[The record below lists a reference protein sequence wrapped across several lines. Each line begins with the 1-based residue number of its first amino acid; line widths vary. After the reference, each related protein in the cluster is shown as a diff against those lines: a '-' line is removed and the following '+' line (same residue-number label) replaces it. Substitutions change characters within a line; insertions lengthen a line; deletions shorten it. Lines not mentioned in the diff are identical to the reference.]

1 MNDYLKGIL
10 QMDGKTDIARV
21 RVSAARRSA
30 RADGEKRASAER
42 REFRPAEAA
51 RGLMRSS

>member
-1 MNDYLKGIL
+1 VNDYLKGIL

-42 REFRPAEAA
+42 ANSDPRRPL
-51 RGLMRSS
+51 GD